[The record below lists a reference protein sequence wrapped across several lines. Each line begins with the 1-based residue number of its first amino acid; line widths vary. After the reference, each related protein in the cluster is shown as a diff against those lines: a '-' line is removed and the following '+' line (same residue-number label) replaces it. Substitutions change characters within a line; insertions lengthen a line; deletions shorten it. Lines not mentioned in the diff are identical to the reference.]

1 MNTYIDKLE
10 DYKKSN
16 GQPLSEKS
24 KDLYIRTID
33 ILIKKNGL
41 DWRLSKLQ
49 DFIKDFSTS
58 TKLVYINSVI
68 NYLTVMGYTDKQML
82 KYKQYKKSLEDT
94 KSEQPQMSEKKSDN
108 LVSWE
113 DILKW
118 RDILCAE
125 NNNKDTY
132 TTAMLE
138 TLLRLYTTY
147 PRRNEL
153 GSLKYK
159 ELEGENTEL
168 DKNTN
173 YLLNK
178 EGDLYLRLVDYKTA
192 GKYGEKI
199 FQITDPD
206 LIHCLN
212 NYLEKNEWREHL
224 FNSPKFPDKPLTNVN
239 LTKTLQRSSKK
250 HLGKMVSTDRIRKAY
265 ASQNKEVIEKLESDA
280 DLLGHSVAT
289 NLKYYNVVK

>member
-1 MNTYIDKLE
+1 MV
-10 DYKKSN
+10 
-16 GQPLSEKS
+16 
-24 KDLYIRTID
+24 
-33 ILIKKNGL
+33 KKNGL
-41 DWRLSKLQ
+41 DWRIFKIEQ
-49 DFIKDFSTS
+49 FVKGFTTS

-68 NYLTVMGYTDKQML
+68 NYLTVMDYTEKQL
-82 KYKQYKKSLEDT
+82 WAYKEYKKDLENQ
-94 KSEQPQMSEKKSDN
+94 KSEEPQMSEKKTSN
-108 LVSWE
+108 LVSWD
-113 DILKW
+113 DILNW
-118 RDILCAE
+118 RDLVCAE
-125 NNNKDTY
+125 NNNKETY

-153 GSLKYK
+153 GTLHYK

-168 DKNTN
+168 DKDTN
-173 YLLNK
+173 YLLNN

-192 GKYGEKI
+192 GKYGEKV

-206 LIHCLN
+206 LIICLN
-212 NYLEKNEWREHL
+212 DYLEKNEWREHL
-224 FNSPKFPDKPLTNVN
+224 FNSPKFPDKPLTTTN

-265 ASQNKEVIEKLESDA
+265 ASQNKEVIEKLEADA

>member
-1 MNTYIDKLE
+1 MDTYIKKLD
-10 DYKKSN
+10 DYKKAN
-16 GQPLSEKS
+16 GQPLTQKS
-24 KDLYIRTID
+24 KDLYIRTIKGLVD
-33 ILIKKNGL
+33 KNGL
-41 DWRLSKLQ
+41 DWRLNKLK
-49 DFIKDFSTS
+49 DFTKDFSTS

-68 NYLTVMGYTDKQML
+68 NYLIVMDYPHNQID
-82 KYKQYKKSLEDT
+82 KYKQFKILLET
-94 KSEQPQMSEKKSDN
+94 AKTAETMPEKKSAN
-108 LVSWE
+108 LVAWE

-118 RDILCAE
+118 RDLVCAE
-125 NNNKDTY
+125 NNEKNTY
-132 TTAMLE
+132 TSAMLE
-138 TLLRLYTTY
+138 TLLRLYTSF

-159 ELEGENTEL
+159 EIEGENTEL

-173 YLLNK
+173 YLLNDG
-178 EGDLYLRLVDYKTA
+178 ETYYLRLVDYKTA
-192 GKYGEKI
+192 GKYGEKV
-199 FQITDPD
+199 FKITDIG

-212 NYLEKNEWREHL
+212 DYLEKNDWREHL
-224 FNSPKFPDKPLTNVN
+224 FNSPKFPDTPLNNNN

-265 ASQNKEVIEKLESDA
+265 ASQNKDIIEKLENDA